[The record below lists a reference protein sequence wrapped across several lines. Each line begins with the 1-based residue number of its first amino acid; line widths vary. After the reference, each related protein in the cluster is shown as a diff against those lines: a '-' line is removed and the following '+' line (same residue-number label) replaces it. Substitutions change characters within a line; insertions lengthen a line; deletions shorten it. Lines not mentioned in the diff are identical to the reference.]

1 MQHLI
6 TLIET
11 YGLVVVF
18 LNVLAET
25 AGLPLPAY
33 PTLIVAAALAWR
45 GDYSMGQLL
54 LVAISAAV
62 IADCTWYWAGKHHGR
77 KVLNTICRVSLSPDF
92 CVRQTEALF
101 AKWGAESLTF
111 AKFIPGFG
119 SLATALAG
127 TTRIRFSLFLM
138 FDAVGA

>member
-1 MQHLI
+1 MSSKSRRSCTIASRPSPRVSRISRARCSARRLPRMQRLI

-33 PTLIVAAALAWR
+33 PALIVAAALAWR
-45 GDYSMGQLL
+45 GDYSLGQLF
-54 LVAISAAV
+54 LVAVSAAL
-62 IADCTWYWAGKHHGR
+62 IADSAWYWAGKRYGR

-92 CVRQTEALF
+92 CVR
-101 AKWGAESLTF
+101 
-111 AKFIPGFG
+111 
-119 SLATALAG
+119 
-127 TTRIRFSLFLM
+127 
-138 FDAVGA
+138 